1 MEKTRNLKRSPLWH
15 QIFDKV
21 KEIPRENVS
30 GDAVDHPS
38 LTTTLEGMF
47 IDEMCKFKA
56 WYDKL
61 SPVEKCTVGSEDG
74 GTKGLFVLPNIELV
88 KKYINQKNNNVHNS

>member
-1 MEKTRNLKRSPLWH
+1 MEKTRYKKRSPLWY

-30 GDAVDHPS
+30 DEAVDHSS
-38 LTTTLEGMF
+38 LTTTLENMF
-47 IDEMCKFKA
+47 VDEMCKFKA

-61 SPVEKCTVGSEDG
+61 SPVEKCTVWSEDG
-74 GTKGLFVLPNIELV
+74 GMKGLFVLPNIEIV
-88 KKYINQKNNNVHNS
+88 KKYINQKK